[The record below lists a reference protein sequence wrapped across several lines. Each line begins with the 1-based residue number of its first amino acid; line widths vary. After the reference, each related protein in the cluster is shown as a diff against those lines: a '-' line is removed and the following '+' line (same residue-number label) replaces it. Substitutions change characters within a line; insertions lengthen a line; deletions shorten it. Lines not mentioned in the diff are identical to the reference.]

1 MSKLRPCTS
10 QPNGKNPAV
19 ASAFASECEE
29 LRGFD
34 RELKKWPVRYKPIM
48 AQDFHEGCRSSLI
61 TLLEA
66 TAKSYSSLW
75 ESSPALNRL
84 LDMMRD
90 IKTDQT
96 VLPAPAPCRIK
107 PSQMLDLLAASR
119 SALSVLTA
127 DDSAGLGCMESYGN
141 LSQVLD
147 ALLEDVAQT
156 VRREKAHRVRG
167 LYVIIDPEVANG
179 RDPLE
184 LAASAIRGG
193 ARMLQLRD
201 KLRDKG
207 AVLPLAMGMQRLCRD
222 NGVDLIV
229 NDHADVAFATGCAGL
244 HVGQSDLP
252 VAQARRVLSHEQVL
266 GRSNHEIDEL
276 FRSQEMGADHLA
288 FGPIYATGTK
298 EVGRAEQGAARLRD
312 ARNATQLPLV
322 AIGGITAE
330 NVAQVVEAGAD
341 AVCVTAAVGLAREPE
356 AAASRLVKAI
366 EVAGGQA

>member
-1 MSKLRPCTS
+1 
-10 QPNGKNPAV
+10 
-19 ASAFASECEE
+19 
-29 LRGFD
+29 
-34 RELKKWPVRYKPIM
+34 M

-66 TAKSYSSLW
+66 TAESYPSLW
-75 ESSPALNRL
+75 GSSPTLHRL

-90 IKTDQT
+90 IKAYRTA
-96 VLPAPAPCRIK
+96 LPAPAPCRIK
-107 PSQMLDLLAASR
+107 PSQMLDLLEASR

-127 DDSAGLGCMESYGN
+127 DDSAELGCTESYVN

-147 ALLEDVAQT
+147 ALLDDVAQT

-207 AVLPLAMGMQRLCRD
+207 SVLPLAMGMQELCRD
-222 NGVDLIV
+222 NDADLVV
-229 NDHADVAFATGCAGL
+229 NDHADLAFATGCAGL

-252 VAQARRVLSHEQVL
+252 VAQARRMLSAYQVL

-276 FRSQEMGADHLA
+276 LQSEEMGADHLA

-330 NVAQVVEAGAD
+330 NVAPVVEAGVD
-341 AVCVTAAVGLAREPE
+341 AVCVTAAVGLAQEPE

-366 EVAGGQA
+366 EDAGGRV

>member
-19 ASAFASECEE
+19 ASAFASEWEE

-75 ESSPALNRL
+75 ESSPALHRL

-90 IKTDQT
+90 IKTDRT
-96 VLPAPAPCRIK
+96 VPPAPAPCRIK

-127 DDSAGLGCMESYGN
+127 DDSAGLGCTESYGN

-207 AVLPLAMGMQRLCRD
+207 AVLPLAIGMQRLCRD

-229 NDHADVAFATGCAGL
+229 NDHADVAVATGCAGL

-252 VAQARRVLSHEQVL
+252 VALARRVLSHEQGV
-266 GRSNHEIDEL
+266 
-276 FRSQEMGADHLA
+276 DHLA

-366 EVAGGQA
+366 EDAGGQA